1 MVAQVDAAV
10 VERVAAATAGPFN
23 RDELPVGHGGH
34 QRHPLCGEPT
44 ATVDQQQ
51 RPTRSGHQGTRSKP
65 RISKL
70 ERAVLGLQPV
80 TLAEATLGVV
90 EGGRHQ
96 GPTMLDER

>member
-10 VERVAAATAGPFN
+10 VELVAAATAGPFN

-51 RPTRSGHQGTRSKP
+51 RPTRSGHQSTRSKP
-65 RISKL
+65 RSSSV
-70 ERAVLGLQPV
+70 RYSVSSP
-80 TLAEATLGVV
+80 
-90 EGGRHQ
+90 
-96 GPTMLDER
+96 